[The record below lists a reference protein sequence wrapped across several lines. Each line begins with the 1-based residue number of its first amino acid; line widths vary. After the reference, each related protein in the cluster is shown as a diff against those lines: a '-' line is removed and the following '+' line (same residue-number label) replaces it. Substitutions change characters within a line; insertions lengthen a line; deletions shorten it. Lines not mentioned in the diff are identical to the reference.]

1 MTELITQALRA
12 AARAPSPHDRRPW
25 LFRAHG
31 ERVEV
36 HLDHTWTAH
45 PDARAALLACGAA
58 VHNLR
63 VTVAA
68 RGRRVV
74 VDWLPEPP
82 EHLAS
87 VLLTGHSHPTRYERA
102 LAACIQTRRV
112 REPFPDGPVPEP
124 ARRALHRAAL
134 AAGARLLF
142 LDGAVELPAA
152 LRETEPARLD
162 EHHPLLAVLHTEED
176 SEFAQLRAGAAMQH
190 VLLTA
195 THLGLTAG
203 FRALPTGIASARPVL
218 RELCGGRT
226 HPQTM
231 LLLGEDSAAAAETR
245 LEVGI
250 A

>member
-1 MTELITQALRA
+1 MSELITQALRA
-12 AARAPSPHDRRPW
+12 AARAPSPQDRRPW

-36 HLDHTWTAH
+36 HLDHSLAAH
-45 PDARAALLACGAA
+45 PDARATLLACGAA

-63 VTVAA
+63 VAVAA

-74 VDWLPEPP
+74 VDWLPGP

-87 VLLTGHSHPTRYERA
+87 VLLTGQSRPTRYERA
-102 LAACIQTRRV
+102 LAACIETRR
-112 REPFPDGPVPEP
+112 RRAPFPDGPVPDP

-134 AAGARLLF
+134 AGGARLLF
-142 LDGAVELPAA
+142 LDGDTELPAV
-152 LRETEPARLD
+152 LRETEARRH
-162 EHHPLLAVLHTEED
+162 EHDPLFAVLHTEND
-176 SEFAQLRAGAAMQH
+176 TEFAQLRAGAAMQH

-195 THLGLTAG
+195 THLGLATG
-203 FRALPTGIASARPVL
+203 FRTLPTGIASARPVL

-231 LLLGEDSAAAAETR
+231 LLLGEDSAAVSDTH